1 MKEKT
6 DNRENLYWI
15 NKFPIM
21 QEISKSLSDSEAQEF
36 NDVLCMIMNAAYE
49 IKEKSNNSLD
59 GTTLSSFSNLLANA
73 DSINKFGK
81 KLKKKQVW
89 YQMY

>member
-36 NDVLCMIMNAAYE
+36 NDVL
-49 IKEKSNNSLD
+49 L
-59 GTTLSSFSNLLANA
+59 
-73 DSINKFGK
+73 
-81 KLKKKQVW
+81 
-89 YQMY
+89 

>member
-1 MKEKT
+1 
-6 DNRENLYWI
+6 
-15 NKFPIM
+15 
-21 QEISKSLSDSEAQEF
+21 
-36 NDVLCMIMNAAYE
+36 MNAAYE